1 MRYFFKL
8 LPSDDITLLF
18 GLNMADAAPLFE
30 MRWREGAWVD
40 AHPLLV
46 GWLVEGDPYL
56 DEVSAEDAEKAF
68 PGSTTA
74 PEAGDFAGAAS
85 SAAGVSAESP
95 PFP

>member
-1 MRYFFKL
+1 VRYFVKV
-8 LPSDDITLLF
+8 LPSSDTTLLF

-30 MRWREGAWVD
+30 MRWRQDPGAWED

-46 GWLVEGDPYL
+46 GWLVGGDPYL

-74 PEAGDFAGAAS
+74 PEAGDFN
-85 SAAGVSAESP
+85 
-95 PFP
+95 

>member
-1 MRYFFKL
+1 
-8 LPSDDITLLF
+8 
-18 GLNMADAAPLFE
+18 MADAAPLFE
-30 MRWREGAWVD
+30 MRWRQDPGAWED

-46 GWLVEGDPYL
+46 GWLVGGDPYL

-74 PEAGDFAGAAS
+74 PEAGDFAEAAS
-85 SAAGVSAESP
+85 SAAGVSTESP